1 LIYGLVAAL
10 GWGTSAIAA
19 ANAARRA
26 GTYFAVLSSQSVGVT
41 VLVILVAFLPSS
53 LGAIGLTTAIGLV
66 AAGLLGLL
74 GYLTYYRALEYGGAV
89 GLVSAISATYGG
101 ITTLLAVVVLGE
113 HIGGSGAVAVVLAV
127 IGVAMASASSPAR
140 APASPVALAE
150 PIVGVAPGPAPGRNL
165 PRTAVL
171 LSLAS
176 AVTYGVGGFLLGDYS
191 ARAGALRSALAAHGS
206 SVTALLLAL
215 PFLGGGKAWR
225 ASAPGVIWTVA
236 AGLTDVVGLLAFSG
250 GGQAGQVAVTA
261 AVSSVY
267 PAIPLIAGLVMFGER
282 LSRRQLLGVTLIIA
296 GLVLIGLG

>member
-1 LIYGLVAAL
+1 LIYGLIAAL

-26 GTYFAVLSSQSVGVT
+26 GTYFAVLSSQSAGAA

-113 HIGGSGAVAVVLAV
+113 HIGRSGAVAVVLAV

-140 APASPVALAE
+140 APLW
-150 PIVGVAPGPAPGRNL
+150 
-165 PRTAVL
+165 
-171 LSLAS
+171 
-176 AVTYGVGGFLLGDYS
+176 
-191 ARAGALRSALAAHGS
+191 ARR
-206 SVTALLLAL
+206 
-215 PFLGGGKAWR
+215 P
-225 ASAPGVIWTVA
+225 
-236 AGLTDVVGLLAFSG
+236 
-250 GGQAGQVAVTA
+250 
-261 AVSSVY
+261 
-267 PAIPLIAGLVMFGER
+267 
-282 LSRRQLLGVTLIIA
+282 
-296 GLVLIGLG
+296 

>member
-1 LIYGLVAAL
+1 MAARPAVHIGGGRSRHLSEVSASWRRHYQDGARSLIYGLVAAL

-113 HIGGSGAVAVVLAV
+113 HIGGSG
-127 IGVAMASASSPAR
+127 
-140 APASPVALAE
+140 
-150 PIVGVAPGPAPGRNL
+150 
-165 PRTAVL
+165 
-171 LSLAS
+171 
-176 AVTYGVGGFLLGDYS
+176 
-191 ARAGALRSALAAHGS
+191 
-206 SVTALLLAL
+206 
-215 PFLGGGKAWR
+215 
-225 ASAPGVIWTVA
+225 
-236 AGLTDVVGLLAFSG
+236 
-250 GGQAGQVAVTA
+250 
-261 AVSSVY
+261 
-267 PAIPLIAGLVMFGER
+267 
-282 LSRRQLLGVTLIIA
+282 
-296 GLVLIGLG
+296 